1 MMQMSKL
8 QTVESLL
15 PDGEEPTQLQKKARG
30 MMRALLRS
38 LGSAVLL
45 AIAAC
50 SGGPKLGPDAV
61 AGLSP
66 SGYIDMRQFQAAYI
80 ASGSGGSGTLSFNGQ
95 NYPFSIG
102 GVGIG
107 GIGASSIDATGEV
120 YKLNDLA
127 GFPGSYG
134 QARYGFAVGSAS
146 AGDLWMQNEKGVIMH
161 LKAKRTGLILSLGGD
176 VMVITLSQ

>member
-1 MMQMSKL
+1 MPRKFGVAMATRMNL
-8 QTVESLL
+8 
-15 PDGEEPTQLQKKARG
+15 GKACWIRDI
-30 MMRALLRS
+30 RSALFRS
-38 LGSAVLL
+38 LAPIVLL
-45 AIAAC
+45 AVAAC
-50 SGGPKLGPDAV
+50 SMGAPKLGPEAV

-66 SGYIDMRQFQAAYI
+66 SGYVDMRQFQAAYI
-80 ASGSGGSGTLSFNGQ
+80 GSASGGSGTLDYNGRS
-95 NYPFSIG
+95 YPFSIG

-127 GFPGSYG
+127 SFPGGYG
-134 QARYGFAVGSAS
+134 QARYGFAVGADS

-176 VMVITLSQ
+176 VMVISLNQ